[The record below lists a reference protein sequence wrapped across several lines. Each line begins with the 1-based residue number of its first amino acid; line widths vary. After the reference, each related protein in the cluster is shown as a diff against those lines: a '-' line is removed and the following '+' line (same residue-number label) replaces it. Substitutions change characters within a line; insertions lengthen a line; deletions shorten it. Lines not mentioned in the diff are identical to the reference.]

1 MRCDDFQIKPF
12 SALTLLIEWFMTVP
26 MSESPAPT
34 NQQEITVSEL
44 AASLKRTIETNYDHV
59 VVRGE
64 LGRVTIARSGHMYA
78 DIKDDKAVLNA
89 VMWKGQVDRL
99 PFRPEEGL
107 EVVATGKL
115 SIYAGRSNYQMIATS
130 MRPAGAGALMQL
142 LEERKKKLA
151 AEGLFDAEHK
161 KPLPYLP
168 RTIGVVTSPTGAVIR
183 DILHRIADRFPVR
196 VILWPALVQ
205 GDNAA
210 AQIEAG
216 IRGFNAMT
224 GDNRPDTLI
233 VGRGG
238 GSIEDLWPFNEEAV
252 VRAAFES
259 EIPLISAVGH
269 ETDTTLIDYVSD
281 ARAPTPTGAAEIAVP
296 VRSELLL
303 SVEEYGARL
312 KRGLARKS
320 GQSRDRLRAA
330 RLPRAETLLQS
341 KRQSLDYAAA
351 SLPRA
356 TLTNVQRARARLQAA
371 ALKLPAPTAI
381 LGKRREHLTSAA
393 HSLTSAL
400 QRNTSQH
407 RLRLTRTTARLRPES
422 LATDTRR
429 ARQQLRDIA
438 VRARPALTRILT
450 RKQDQLSSQS
460 QLLDTLSYQSTL
472 KRGYAIVKAPD
483 GKLIRSATMAASS
496 DALKI
501 SFADGDVA
509 ASPMGKATKATAPK
523 AAAPKPES
531 TAKKATAPKTKEAP
545 AKTDQGNLF

>member
-1 MRCDDFQIKPF
+1 
-12 SALTLLIEWFMTVP
+12 
-26 MSESPAPT
+26 MSDAPT
-34 NQQEITVSEL
+34 TNAQELSVSDL
-44 AASLKRTIETNYDHV
+44 AASLKRTIETNYDRV

-78 DIKDDKAVLNA
+78 DLKDDKAVLNS

-107 EVVATGKL
+107 EVVAIGKL
-115 SIYAGRSNYQMIATS
+115 SIYAGRSNYQLIASS
-130 MRPAGAGALMQL
+130 MRPAGAGALMKL
-142 LEERKKKLA
+142 LEDRKKKLA
-151 AEGLFDAEHK
+151 AEGLFDAAHK

-183 DILHRIADRFPVR
+183 DILHRIEDRFPVR

-224 GDNRPDTLI
+224 GADRPDTLI

-238 GSIEDLWPFNEEAV
+238 GSIEDLWPFNEESV

-303 SVEEYGARL
+303 NVEEFGARL
-312 KRGLARKS
+312 KRGLSRKA
-320 GQSRDRLRAA
+320 GQSKDRLHAA

-341 KRQSLDYAAA
+341 KRQRLDYAAA
-351 SLPRA
+351 TLPKAALSL
-356 TLTNVQRARARLQAA
+356 VQRARARLQTA
-371 ALKLPAPTAI
+371 ALALPAPTAI
-381 LGKRREHLTSAA
+381 LSARRQALTEAGLNLA
-393 HSLTSAL
+393 GG
-400 QRNTSQH
+400 
-407 RLRLTRTTARLRPES
+407 LRRAVSTKNIALTRIAARLRPDG
-422 LATDTRR
+422 LRTDTRR
-429 ARQQLRDIA
+429 ARQRLRDVA
-438 VRARPALTRILT
+438 VRARPALNRVIAG
-450 RKQDQLSSQS
+450 QS
-460 QLLDTLSYQSTL
+460 DKLAAQGKLLETLSYQATL
-472 KRGYAIVKAPD
+472 ARGYTIVKD
-483 GKLIRSATMAASS
+483 DSGKLIRSANTAAN
-496 DALKI
+496 APRFAVT
-501 SFADGDVA
+501 FADGTVEA
-509 ASPMGKATKATAPK
+509 TPTGTASPPPK
-523 AAAPKPES
+523 SKKPKAPKPKPS
-531 TAKKATAPKTKEAP
+531 KR
-545 AKTDQGNLF
+545 DQGDLF